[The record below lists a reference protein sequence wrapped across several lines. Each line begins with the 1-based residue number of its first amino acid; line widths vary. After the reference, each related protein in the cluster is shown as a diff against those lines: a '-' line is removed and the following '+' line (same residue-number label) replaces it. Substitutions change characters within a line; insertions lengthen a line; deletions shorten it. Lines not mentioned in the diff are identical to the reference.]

1 MIIRKET
8 YMSSHKKSLVIAGFL
23 LLSGCGAYEVDS
35 LTTKHPAHPEAKA
48 APVAS
53 VSKTLSYT
61 ASSVPSSRPTSTAAS
76 AQQEQHESHHAA
88 APSAQETV
96 VGEGKIV
103 ATVPN
108 SNQLVLEHGEI
119 KDFMGPMTMGY
130 QIDPPSLA
138 DGLQPGDQI
147 RFTIDVPKKTI
158 VRIEKLN
165 K

>member
-35 LTTKHPAHPEAKA
+35 LTTKHPAHPEATA
-48 APVAS
+48 APIAS
-53 VSKTLSYT
+53 VSKTLAYT
-61 ASSVPSSRPTSTAAS
+61 ASSMPSPRPTSTAGPAQQEGHESHRAAVPS
-76 AQQEQHESHHAA
+76 AQQ
-88 APSAQETV
+88 TV
-96 VGEGKIV
+96 IGEGKVV

-108 SNQLVLEHGEI
+108 SNQLVLEHGKI